1 MEPKALIPK
10 TSGQICWESPA
21 NIALVK
27 YWGKHSIQLPMNP
40 SLSFALKESVV
51 KICVDYEIDPEARL
65 ELLSFLFNNHP
76 REGFALR
83 IQNYL
88 SALVSLFP
96 FLQHTRLRIRSES
109 TFPHSAGIASSAAA
123 FSALALCVSSIEA
136 EINKQTPG
144 GTDFLK
150 KASFSARLGSG
161 SACRSIYDGFVLWGK
176 TGLLS
181 GSSDEF
187 AIRLDEGMVHTG
199 FRRLKDSV
207 LIVDSHTKKVSSSE
221 GHALMQQHPYRDKR
235 VEQASLNLKK
245 LLQALKEGDFETF
258 GEVTENE
265 ALSLHGLM
273 MSSNPGYILMQ
284 PNTIRLLRMIRDF
297 RRETGIHVY
306 FTLDA
311 GPNIHLIYK
320 ETDAGKV
327 VPFIKSDLTTYSEDG
342 RWIDDAMGGG
352 PRKLIG

>member
-1 MEPKALIPK
+1 MKPKAPIPEI
-10 TSGQICWESPA
+10 SGQICWESPA
-21 NIALVK
+21 NIALIK
-27 YWGKHSIQLPMNP
+27 YWGKYSVQLPINP
-40 SLSFALKESVV
+40 SLSFVLRQSVV
-51 KICVDYEIDPEARL
+51 KICMDYEIDPKTRL
-65 ELLSFLFNNHP
+65 QLLSFSLNDHS
-76 REGFALR
+76 REDFASR
-83 IQNYL
+83 IQGYL
-88 SALVSLFP
+88 SSLVPWFP
-96 FLQHTRLRIRSES
+96 FLQHAQIRIHSQS

-123 FSALALCVSSIEA
+123 FSALALCLCSIEA
-136 EINKQTPG
+136 KINNNTTDG
-144 GTDFLK
+144 ADFLR
-150 KASFSARLGSG
+150 KASFAARLGSG

-273 MSSNPGYILMQ
+273 MSSNPGYILMR
-284 PNTIRLLRMIRDF
+284 PNTIRLLKLIRDF
-297 RRETGIHVY
+297 RRDTGTHLF